1 MMKVDL
7 NASASQVQN
16 CIYFK
21 QYLNGAFFKQRI
33 LSFTGIPQWFARWIE
48 RE

>member
-1 MMKVDL
+1 MIKVDL

-16 CIYFK
+16 CFYLK
-21 QYLNGAFFKQRI
+21 QDSDGAFFKQRI
-33 LSFTGIPQWFARWIE
+33 LSFTGLPQWFARWIE